1 MGNEDWQLRMGDQLE
16 AIAARRRS
24 HLGVPFDP
32 GAPPV
37 GFEAIAHRRP
47 ADPAIDPAKPIKRLD
62 ETILG
67 NPRNRAETKRA

>member
-1 MGNEDWQLRMGDQLE
+1 MGDQFE
-16 AIAARRRS
+16 AI
-24 HLGVPFDP
+24 VPLAIPSRCALDP

-47 ADPAIDPAKPIKRLD
+47 AHPVIDPAKPVERPD

>member
-1 MGNEDWQLRMGDQLE
+1 MGDQLE
-16 AIAARRRS
+16 AIAAAGDPIS
-24 HLGVPFDP
+24 VCPLDP

-47 ADPAIDPAKPIKRLD
+47 AHPAIDPAKPIKRLD

-67 NPRNRAETKRA
+67 NPRNRAETKQA